1 MLEFKFATSVG
12 VVYNCNVSSRY
23 TLFKPKSANIM
34 KRIIAIFSIALLMS
48 ACNGGKIISQEQY
61 DAYIEQLGWALPD
74 SLKTPEQRL
83 IRQKMVKLL
92 YSNTKVKNNQL
103 CLMVDRDFF
112 VEQGLPAFC
121 YDVALFEYAQTNSVI
136 KEFSKTTGSDIKLE
150 DIWNQAKEEIRID

>member
-1 MLEFKFATSVG
+1 
-12 VVYNCNVSSRY
+12 
-23 TLFKPKSANIM
+23 M
-34 KRIIAIFSIALLMS
+34 KRIAALFSIVLFLS
-48 ACNGGKIISQEQY
+48 ACNGGKIITQEQY
-61 DAYIEQLGWALPD
+61 DAYVEQLGWALPD

-121 YDVALFEYAQTNSVI
+121 YDIALFEYSQTNAVI
-136 KEFSKTTGSDIKLE
+136 KEFAKTTGTDIELE
-150 DIWNQAKEEIRID
+150 EVWNQSKEEILK